1 MIINAFMKK
10 LLKHMP
16 CSPAI
21 SPIESLKI
29 FQRLRHPYTLS
40 LKILCIIS
48 LKIALPPNFLILHQS
63 LAFCNLL
70 HIIFS
75 TRT

>member
-1 MIINAFMKK
+1 MEK

-21 SPIESLKI
+21 IFPIESHII
-29 FQRLRHPYTLS
+29 FPRLRHPYTLS
-40 LKILCIIS
+40 LNILCIIS
-48 LKIALPPNFLILHQS
+48 LKIALLPNFLILHQS
-63 LAFCNLL
+63 LAFCNLH

-75 TRT
+75 TRN

>member
-1 MIINAFMKK
+1 MEK

-21 SPIESLKI
+21 FPIESHII

-40 LKILCIIS
+40 LNILCIIS
-48 LKIALPPNFLILHQS
+48 LKIALLPNLLILHQS
-63 LAFCNLL
+63 LAFCNLH

-75 TRT
+75 TRN